1 MPGTGV
7 VMTSIHRTLL
17 GLASVI
23 AIAGSLPPALAAA
36 PEAPAKKYVA
46 PRTSDGKPDLQ
57 GVWAN
62 NNATPLER
70 PKSLE
75 GRAYLTDEVVP
86 ALRKRYEEI
95 FAGDGD
101 AAFGDSVFEAVL
113 SEVKTY
119 KPTTFDAKTGNYNAF
134 WLVSREFDNR
144 TSLITDPPDGRLP
157 PLTKE
162 AAARRADQPIQS
174 RVSDGPETRGLS
186 ERCITFGVPDLLAG
200 YNSYYQVVQ
209 GPDAVIFYSE
219 KIHDARIIHLDG
231 RPHAP
236 AAARTWVGDSRG
248 HWEGDTL
255 VVETVNL
262 KGTVRG
268 STDNVRL
275 VERFTRVGP
284 NTLNHEITVHD
295 PKTWTRP
302 WTMMIPLKRTEDHI
316 YEFACHE
323 GNSSMV
329 GILAGARAEEKA
341 ESAAG
346 KSEP

>member
-1 MPGTGV
+1 
-7 VMTSIHRTLL
+7 MTSIHRALC
-17 GLASVI
+17 GLAAVI
-23 AIAGSLPPALAAA
+23 AIAGSPAGLAAPPA
-36 PEAPAKKYVA
+36 ETSAKKYVA
-46 PRTSDGKPDLQ
+46 PRAFGGKPDLQ
-57 GVWAN
+57 GIWAN
-62 NNATPLER
+62 NTATPLER
-70 PKSLE
+70 PKMLE
-75 GRAYLTDEVVP
+75 GRAYLTDEEVA
-86 ALRKRYEEI
+86 ALRKRYAEI

-101 AAFGDSVFEAVL
+101 AAFGDSIFEAVL

-119 KPTTFDAKTGNYNAF
+119 KPTTFDTKTGNYNAF

-157 PLTKE
+157 PLTPE
-162 AAARRADQPIQS
+162 AITQRKDALAPART
-174 RVSDGPETRGLS
+174 SDGPETRGLS

-200 YNSYYQVVQ
+200 YNSYYQLVQ

-219 KIHDARIIHLDG
+219 KIHDARIVYLDK

-236 AAARTWVGDSRG
+236 TNVRTYVGDSRG

-262 KGTVRG
+262 KAPVRG
-268 STDNVRL
+268 STDSVRL

-284 NTLNHEITVHD
+284 DTLQHEITVDD

-302 WTMMIPLKRTEDHI
+302 WTMMIPLKRTDEHI
-316 YEFACHE
+316 YEYACHE
-323 GNSSMV
+323 GNTAMV

-341 ESAAG
+341 TSAEG
-346 KSEP
+346 KSGQ